1 MGEVARIANAVQ
13 IAAQDFAD
21 QRPFIP
27 AMTSPTLGDNASTLP
42 SLQDRITQ
50 ERHNLF
56 MAEVGSRMLVSAPV
70 ALAVLLPFQQ
80 AVSLGH
86 TTLWAGYIL
95 AITAVSLLTVTY
107 YNRHRQRESQKI
119 RKWHAI
125 NMTMALMWSS
135 LWCMAPFLFFSGAD
149 TEQLLV
155 FLLIITLISSMPSV
169 SMGVYPDIFI
179 SFISPIFLS
188 LTAYLSYFHIE
199 QPWFIKIIPL
209 FTLASLS
216 LFSLYIH
223 KAQLNNIRLR
233 IEAELAR
240 RDAERANR
248 SKNRFLAAISHD
260 LRQPMQAAT
269 LYTSLIRDQGDI
281 HSQALSQ
288 KLLSALQSGSELLD
302 QLLMLSRL
310 QSGTLSAQPRH
321 IDLAPGLQTLLD
333 ECRPL
338 AREKGLTIHNTVG
351 ASCEVFADPLLVS
364 QILRNLLSNAIKY
377 TEQGSISVSSQRDG
391 EQMILSVSDTGP
403 GIEPQFHDEIFD
415 EFMQLD
421 NPHRSLQN
429 GVGLG
434 LSIVRHLCNLSGTPL
449 TLSSQPGKGSSF
461 SISLPRAHKVEKLQ
475 TAASDTLPAECSLR
489 VVLVD
494 DDPRITASL
503 SEVLVEWGVDV
514 YAYNRLDE
522 AQAELAALSVMTPD
536 LLISDGQLAD
546 GHTANEVFQRLGALY
561 ATAIPTLLLSGMSNA
576 DAVIQADAT
585 LLKPVSAE
593 ALKRQILALCPPADG

>member
-1 MGEVARIANAVQ
+1 
-13 IAAQDFAD
+13 
-21 QRPFIP
+21 
-27 AMTSPTLGDNASTLP
+27 
-42 SLQDRITQ
+42 
-50 ERHNLF
+50 
-56 MAEVGSRMLVSAPV
+56 
-70 ALAVLLPFQQ
+70 
-80 AVSLGH
+80 
-86 TTLWAGYIL
+86 
-95 AITAVSLLTVTY
+95 
-107 YNRHRQRESQKI
+107 
-119 RKWHAI
+119 
-125 NMTMALMWSS
+125 
-135 LWCMAPFLFFSGAD
+135 
-149 TEQLLV
+149 
-155 FLLIITLISSMPSV
+155 
-169 SMGVYPDIFI
+169 
-179 SFISPIFLS
+179 
-188 LTAYLSYFHIE
+188 
-199 QPWFIKIIPL
+199 
-209 FTLASLS
+209 
-216 LFSLYIH
+216 
-223 KAQLNNIRLR
+223 
-233 IEAELAR
+233 
-240 RDAERANR
+240 
-248 SKNRFLAAISHD
+248 
-260 LRQPMQAAT
+260 MQAAT

-449 TLSSQPGKGSSF
+449 TLSSQPGKGSRF